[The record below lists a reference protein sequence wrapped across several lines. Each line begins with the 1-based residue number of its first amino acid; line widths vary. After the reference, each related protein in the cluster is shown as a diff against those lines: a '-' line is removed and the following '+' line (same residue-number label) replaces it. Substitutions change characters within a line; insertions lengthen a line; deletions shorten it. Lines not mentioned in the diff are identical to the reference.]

1 MTSLSREAMLWPE
14 NTAEGAHTSCD
25 DGSARQ
31 RERAGDAWDQAMNEV
46 EPMTVNLFDWERAHE
61 SARAAREQGSVH
73 PATLPNGVR
82 VWVIGG
88 YDDALAAL
96 VDQRLRKDGAGLR
109 RILGAQLARLGK
121 SSRTSRMYGSSILF
135 LDNPRH
141 DELRGLVSALFKP
154 RPIESLRPRIEFL
167 VTQLLADLPRDTP
180 VDLIAHLAFPLPLL
194 VICELLGVP
203 TQERAPFRAWTAAMM
218 EDDPDRVLEA
228 SDAMEHYFGKLIV
241 AKRAEPDDALLS
253 TMVQLHDQG
262 DLSAEELMDM
272 VILLFVAGHEAST
285 NLIGNGIQHLL
296 AEPRAWRSL
305 GAEPNL
311 IPSLIEEILRFDSP
325 IRMAPMRW
333 TEEPVRYGD
342 VTIPAG
348 EIVLVSL
355 LSAGRDPHQYPHPNR
370 LDIHRNATHLGFGQG
385 IHYCLG
391 APLARL
397 ETQVVFDAVVRQFP
411 RARLAVASSELC
423 HKPSMVMNG
432 IKALP
437 VILGR

>member
-1 MTSLSREAMLWPE
+1 
-14 NTAEGAHTSCD
+14 
-25 DGSARQ
+25 
-31 RERAGDAWDQAMNEV
+31 
-46 EPMTVNLFDWERAHE
+46 MTVNLFDWERAHE

-73 PATLPNGVR
+73 RVTLPNGVR
-82 VWVIGG
+82 AWVIGG

-96 VDQRLRKDGAGLR
+96 VDKRLCKDGAGLR
-109 RILGAQLARLGK
+109 QILGSQLARLGK
-121 SSRTSRMYGSSILF
+121 SPRTSRMYGSSILF

-154 RPIESLRPRIEFL
+154 RPVESLRPRIEFL
-167 VTQLLADLPRDTP
+167 VTQLLAGLPRDTP

-203 TQERAPFRAWTAAMM
+203 MQERAPLRAWTAAMM
-218 EDDPDRVLEA
+218 EDDPDRVLAA
-228 SDAMEHYFGKLIV
+228 SDAMERYFGKLIV

-253 TMVQLHDQG
+253 TMVHLHDQG

-272 VILLFVAGHEAST
+272 VILVFVAGHEAST
-285 NLIGNGIQHLL
+285 NLIGNGLQHLL
-296 AEPRAWRSL
+296 AEPKTWRSL
-305 GAEPNL
+305 GRDPNL
-311 IPSLIEEILRFDSP
+311 IPSAIEEILRFDSP

-333 TEEPVRYGD
+333 TEKPVRYGD

-355 LSAGRDPHQYPHPNR
+355 LSAGRDPQQYPDPDR
-370 LDIHRNATHLGFGQG
+370 LDIHRNAAHLGFGQG

-391 APLARL
+391 APLARM
-397 ETQVVFDAVVRQFP
+397 ETQVAFDAMVREFP

-432 IKALP
+432 VRTLP
-437 VILGR
+437 VVLGG